1 MSSTSNSSRGI
12 SLMRLGGYGAGGS
25 ANALAATPVPMLLLY
40 FLTEYVHLEP
50 WLAGMV
56 LAAPKLWDVLVD
68 MPIGRYS
75 DQLAL
80 RAGGRLRV
88 CIMSG
93 LALMVLLP
101 LTFFHPAIA
110 SKPLLAGFYVL
121 VQILQ
126 ATCYTVF
133 GVTFLALAGD
143 LATDSL
149 QRNKFLTVGN
159 LGAALTTIALVVCV
173 PVLIRFGGGGERG
186 YLTMTLVVVAAMA
199 FMYTWFY
206 SAVRNAPVH
215 PAALSESSAEM
226 SLRDGIVAV
235 LRNKAFLALIIVII
249 ALGTAGGCLNS
260 LIAYENQ
267 YLLGR
272 RPEDLFLLAG
282 PVLVGGLLGLP
293 LAVPVLRRLGDNG
306 TLRIGFLVTVAA
318 FIGYWAGLAS
328 GLIPVVMVAGAIYGI
343 ICSVAGVALTAAVL
357 DTVKSAK
364 GGPSLGLYLG
374 MFMSAQKLGMSLGGV
389 VSGGLLSLIGYHAGA
404 PATVELHHRIALLG
418 LVGPLVPL
426 LIACFAIWMFGV
438 YSEPRLT
445 GKHPVDSCA
454 ETL

>member
-1 MSSTSNSSRGI
+1 MSSTSNSRRGI
-12 SLMRLGGYGAGGS
+12 GLMRLGGYGAAGS
-25 ANALAATPVPMLLLY
+25 ANALGHTLVPMLLLY
-40 FLTEYVHLEP
+40 FLTEFVHLEP
-50 WLAGMV
+50 WLAGII
-56 LAAPKLWDVLVD
+56 LAAPKFWDVLVD

-88 CIMSG
+88 CIWSG

-101 LTFFHPAIA
+101 LTFFHPPLT
-110 SKPLLAGFYVL
+110 SKPLLVAYYVL

-126 ATCYTVF
+126 ATCYTVS
-133 GVTFLALAGD
+133 GVTFLGLAGD
-143 LATDSL
+143 LAADSN
-149 QRNKFLTVGN
+149 QRNTLLTTGN

-173 PVLIRFGGGGERG
+173 PPLVRLGGGGERG
-186 YLTMTLVVVAAMA
+186 YLGMTLVVVLAMA
-199 FMYTWFY
+199 FMYSWFY
-206 SAVRNAPVH
+206 SAVRNAPVRA
-215 PAALSESSAEM
+215 AALSQSSAEM
-226 SLRDGIVAV
+226 SLRDGIAAV
-235 LRNKAFLALIIVII
+235 LRNRAFVVLVIVII
-249 ALGTAGGCLNS
+249 ALGTAGGCMNS
-260 LIAYENQ
+260 LMAYENQ

-272 RPEDLFLLAG
+272 RAEDLFLLAG
-282 PVLVGGLLGLP
+282 PVLIGGLLGLP

-328 GLIPVVMVAGAIYGI
+328 GLIPVIMVAGAIYGI

-374 MFMSAQKLGMSLGGV
+374 MFMSAQKLGMSLGGI

-418 LVGPLVPL
+418 LVGPLAPL
-426 LIACFAIWMFGV
+426 LIACAAIWMFGV

-445 GKHPVDSCA
+445 DNNPVDPCA
-454 ETL
+454 ETF

>member
-1 MSSTSNSSRGI
+1 MTSTSNSTGGI
-12 SLMRLGGYGAGGS
+12 NLMRLGGYGAAGS
-25 ANALAATPVPMLLLY
+25 ANALAATPAPMLLLY

-50 WLAGMV
+50 WLAGMI
-56 LAAPKLWDVLVD
+56 LATPKLWDVLVD

-75 DQLAL
+75 DQLVL

-88 CIMSG
+88 CMLTG

-110 SKPLLAGFYVL
+110 SRPLLAAFYV
-121 VQILQ
+121 VIQILQ
-126 ATCYTVF
+126 ATCYTIA
-133 GVTFLALAGD
+133 GVAFLALASD
-143 LATDSL
+143 LAADSI
-149 QRNKFLTVGN
+149 QRNKFLTAGS
-159 LGAALTTIALVVCV
+159 LGATLTSIALVVCV
-173 PVLIRFGGGGERG
+173 PILIRFGGGGERG
-186 YLTMTLVVVAAMA
+186 YLTMTLVVVLAMA
-199 FMYTWFY
+199 FMYAWFY
-206 SAVRNAPVH
+206 SAVRNAPMH

-226 SLRDGIVAV
+226 SLRAGIVAV
-235 LRNKAFLALIIVII
+235 LRNRAFLALVIVII

-282 PVLVGGLLGLP
+282 PVLIGSVLGMP
-293 LAVPVLRRLGDNG
+293 LAVPVLRRLGDSA
-306 TLRIGFLVTVAA
+306 TLWLGFLVTIAA

-328 GLIPVVMVAGAIYGI
+328 GLIPVVVVAGAIYGI
-343 ICSVAGVALTAAVL
+343 ISAVAGLALTASVL
-357 DTVKSAK
+357 DTLKSTK
-364 GGPSLGLYLG
+364 GGPSIGLYLG

-389 VSGGLLSLIGYHAGA
+389 VSGGLLSLIDYHAGA

-426 LIACFAIWMFGV
+426 LIACAAIWMFEV
-438 YSEPRLT
+438 YSKPPLA

>member
-1 MSSTSNSSRGI
+1 
-12 SLMRLGGYGAGGS
+12 MRLGGYGAGGS

-50 WLAGMV
+50 WLAGMI

-88 CIMSG
+88 CILSG

-101 LTFFHPAIA
+101 LTFFHPAIT
-110 SKPLLAGFYVL
+110 SKPLLAAFYVL

-186 YLTMTLVVVAAMA
+186 YLTMTLVVALTMA
-199 FMYTWFY
+199 FMYAWFY
-206 SAVRNAPVH
+206 RAVRNAPVH

-235 LRNKAFLALIIVII
+235 LRNRAFLALIIVII

-282 PVLVGGLLGLP
+282 PVLIGGLLGLP
-293 LAVPVLRRLGDNG
+293 LAVPVLRRFGDNG

-357 DTVKSAK
+357 DTVKSST

-374 MFMSAQKLGMSLGGV
+374 MFMSAQKLGLSLGGV

-426 LIACFAIWMFGV
+426 LIACVAIWMFGV

-445 GKHPVDSCA
+445 DNNPVDSCA
-454 ETL
+454 ETF

>member
-50 WLAGMV
+50 WLAGMI

-110 SKPLLAGFYVL
+110 SKPLLAAFYVL

-159 LGAALTTIALVVCV
+159 LGAALTTISLVVCV
-173 PVLIRFGGGGERG
+173 PILIRFGGGGERG
-186 YLTMTLVVVAAMA
+186 YLTMTLVVALAMA

-206 SAVRNAPVH
+206 CAVRNAPVH
-215 PAALSESSAEM
+215 PAALSESAAEM

-235 LRNKAFLALIIVII
+235 LRNRAFLALIIVII

-282 PVLVGGLLGLP
+282 PVLIGSLLGLP

-306 TLRIGFLVTVAA
+306 TLRIGFLITVAA

-328 GLIPVVMVAGAIYGI
+328 GLIPVVMAAGAIYGI

-426 LIACFAIWMFGV
+426 LIACAAIWMFGV
-438 YSEPRLT
+438 YSEPRFT
-445 GKHPVDSCA
+445 GKHPADSCA